1 MWEDLDL
8 DFVIEDA
15 TKTLTSMKSG
25 CDRSKQI
32 VLSLRNFSRLDESEM
47 KAVDLHSGLEST
59 LLMVQNKLQ
68 GTEHQPTIGII
79 KAYGE
84 LPDIHCYAGQ
94 LNQVFLHIID
104 NAIDSLRDSKNNTS
118 HQIQITTNVTAQG
131 TIRIAIANNGSPI
144 PPDIQDRIFD
154 PFFTTKAIGRGAG
167 LGLFVSYSIIQ
178 KHNGKLSVKSAPA
191 KDSHS
196 QAATAF
202 EIILPLQPEK
212 ETKA

>member
-1 MWEDLDL
+1 M
-8 DFVIEDA
+8 
-15 TKTLTSMKSG
+15 
-25 CDRSKQI
+25 
-32 VLSLRNFSRLDESEM
+32 
-47 KAVDLHSGLEST
+47 
-59 LLMVQNKLQ
+59 
-68 GTEHQPTIGII
+68 
-79 KAYGE
+79 
-84 LPDIHCYAGQ
+84 LPDSDCYAGQ
-94 LNQVFLHIID
+94 RNQVFLHIID

-196 QAATAF
+196 QAATEF